1 MKKVENVEKIF
12 SICAFYDYVVDYTC
26 MYSCRNE
33 DGDFVEREVK
43 QSYEVEGGSLQNSI
57 AELILSCNCVD
68 FEISENQIQITHFDP
83 NYGEDS
89 IYTFKIKERNGNVI
103 EK

>member
-1 MKKVENVEKIF
+1 MENVEKIF
-12 SICAFYDYVVDYTC
+12 SICAFYDYVVDYTR

-33 DGDFVEREVK
+33 DGDFVEREEK
-43 QSYEVEGGSLQNSI
+43 QSYEVKGFSLQNSI

-68 FEISENQIQITHFDP
+68 FEIAKNHILITHFDP
-83 NYGEDS
+83 HCGEDS
-89 IYTFKIKERNGNVI
+89 IYTFKIKERNGNAI